1 MVEEVLG
8 LAVHAPHP
16 QVRLRTLKVGLC
28 ELARWM
34 QGVSPVRWIR
44 DGESILW
51 NSTPAH
57 GDIFSTCGDSKEQEQ
72 FADRVSLR
80 WKITVRVWKP

>member
-28 ELARWM
+28 ELAR
-34 QGVSPVRWIR
+34 
-44 DGESILW
+44 
-51 NSTPAH
+51 
-57 GDIFSTCGDSKEQEQ
+57 
-72 FADRVSLR
+72 
-80 WKITVRVWKP
+80 